1 MNMKKLAWLAGPA
14 RHKGAPDGTPAARSE
29 GGIADDR
36 AEERLE
42 LSIEELEARLAPG
55 GAVYSRTVKPAKT
68 AGWGC

>member
-1 MNMKKLAWLAGPA
+1 MKMKKRTLPA
-14 RHKGAPDGTPAARSE
+14 ASAQRKGAPDGTQAARSE
-29 GGIADDR
+29 GGIAADR

-55 GAVYSRTVKPAKT
+55 GAVYSSTVKPAKT